1 MSERRKTDMSE
12 RRKTDMTGFWYQVGS
27 AVAIAALVII
37 VIVLVIKNDAVTA
50 AQHRSDLGQCQAA
63 NTART
68 QDIAIWNRIL
78 HAPPG
83 AAAAVK
89 AEVADVQRLVAI
101 KDKPRD
107 CAVIYRGG

>member
-1 MSERRKTDMSE
+1 MSERRKTDRVS
-12 RRKTDMTGFWYQVGS
+12 FWYQVVS
-27 AVAIAALVII
+27 AVAIAALVVI
-37 VIVLVIKNDAVTA
+37 VIVLLIKNDATTA

-63 NTART
+63 NSARE

-89 AEVADVQRLVAI
+89 SEVADVQRLVAI
-101 KDKPRD
+101 KDKPRN
-107 CAVIYRGG
+107 CAAIYRGG